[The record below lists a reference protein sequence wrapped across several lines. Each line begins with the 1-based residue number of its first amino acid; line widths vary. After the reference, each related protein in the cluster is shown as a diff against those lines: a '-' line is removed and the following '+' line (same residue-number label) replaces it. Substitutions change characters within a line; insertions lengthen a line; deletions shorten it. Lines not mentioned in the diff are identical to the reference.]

1 MALVHN
7 AGRIIYVKRNIY
19 WHEEKYFFS

>member
-19 WHEEKYFFS
+19 WHEKKYLLA

>member
-19 WHEEKYFFS
+19 WHEKKYL